1 MCTCMWHVNT
11 TFSTYVVAI
20 LVYNKVFVSDTML
33 ILISAGDN
41 VSKSLPFY
49 WYDTLFIILT
59 VKGAAVYSFS
69 ELVQGI

>member
-1 MCTCMWHVNT
+1 MWHVNM

-49 WYDTLFIILT
+49 WYDTYCL
-59 VKGAAVYSFS
+59 
-69 ELVQGI
+69 